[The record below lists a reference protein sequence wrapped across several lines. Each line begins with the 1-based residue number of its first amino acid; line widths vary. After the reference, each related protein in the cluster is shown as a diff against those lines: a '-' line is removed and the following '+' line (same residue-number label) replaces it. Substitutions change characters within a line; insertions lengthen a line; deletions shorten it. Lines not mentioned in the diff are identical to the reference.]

1 MSILHVNA
9 LLMTKQSYTKRYVC
23 MSLLETIVVCPL
35 LGAIGLLF
43 LPSGST
49 ATGSTGRLAYSIAFA
64 VSCWTLVLSLFLWVQ
79 FDSGTADF
87 QFCVERAWI
96 PSANLSCAL
105 GIDGISLFFVLLTT
119 LLTPICLLTGWT
131 SVQVYPK
138 EYCIAFLV
146 LESSVILIFT
156 ALDLMFFYV
165 FFETVLIPMFAVVGI
180 WGSRERKVR
189 AAYQFFLYTFLG
201 SVLMLL
207 ALLALYIDAGSLDY
221 RILREFALSPEK
233 QWFLWLAFFAS
244 FAVKVPLIPVHLWLP
259 EAHVEAPTAGSV
271 LLAGVLLKL
280 GSYGLLRFS
289 MVLFPHASL
298 VFAPAVFL
306 LSLLGVVY
314 ASLTTLRQVDLKK
327 IIAYSSVAHMGVVT
341 LGLFSWTLQGVEGSL
356 LLQLSHGAVSAGL
369 FLCIGSL
376 YDRTK
381 TRVLPYYSGLVQTM
395 PVFATIFLILT
406 LANIGVPGTS
416 SFPAEMLA
424 FFGTFKV
431 NPLAGILAATGM
443 VTGAA
448 YSLWLYNRLIF
459 GTIKTHAFQSF
470 ADFSR
475 REVWMLLPLVIL
487 ALWMGITPDVFLTP
501 MHPATML
508 VLEYGFACA

>member
-1 MSILHVNA
+1 
-9 LLMTKQSYTKRYVC
+9 MT
-23 MSLLETIVVCPL
+23 LLEYILLCPL
-35 LGAIGLLF
+35 IGASAILF
-43 LPSGST
+43 LPPQK
-49 ATGSTGRLAYSIAFA
+49 ARLGQVIALS
-64 VSCWTLVLSLFLWVQ
+64 VSCFTLLLSLLLWLQ
-79 FDSGTADF
+79 FDSSTSDF
-87 QFCVERAWI
+87 QFCVERPWI
-96 PSANLSCAL
+96 PSANFSFAL
-105 GIDGISLFFVLLTT
+105 GVDGISLFFVILTC
-119 LLTPICLLTGWT
+119 LLTPICLLAGWT
-131 SVQVYPK
+131 SLQTAPR
-138 EYCIAFLV
+138 EYCFAFLI
-146 LESSVILIFT
+146 LETSVILIFT
-156 ALDLMFFYV
+156 ALDLMLFYV
-165 FFETVLIPMFAVVGI
+165 FFETVLIPMFAVIGI
-180 WGSRERKVR
+180 WGSRERKIR
-189 AAYQFFLYTFLG
+189 AAYQFFLYTLLG
-201 SVLMLL
+201 SLLMLL
-207 ALLALYIDAGSLDY
+207 AILALYIESGSLDY
-221 RILREFALSPEK
+221 RVLRECIVSPEK

-289 MVLFPHASL
+289 MVLFPQASVL
-298 VFAPAVFL
+298 FAPFVFL
-306 LSLLGVVY
+306 LSLVGIVY
-314 ASLTTLRQVDLKK
+314 ASLTTVRQIDLKK

-341 LGLFSWTLQGVEGSL
+341 LGLFSWTLQGIEGSL
-356 LLQLSHGAVSAGL
+356 LLQLSHGVVSGGL

-381 TRVLPYYSGLVQTM
+381 TRLLPYYSGLVQTM

-431 NPLAGILAATGM
+431 NPFAGVLAATGM
-443 VTGAA
+443 ISGAA

-459 GTIKTHAFQSF
+459 GNIKLHAFQSF

-475 REVWMLLPLVIL
+475 RETWMLLPLVVL
-487 ALWMGITPDVFLTP
+487 AFWMGVSPDVFLTP

-508 VLEYGFACA
+508 VLEHMVNHPLMS